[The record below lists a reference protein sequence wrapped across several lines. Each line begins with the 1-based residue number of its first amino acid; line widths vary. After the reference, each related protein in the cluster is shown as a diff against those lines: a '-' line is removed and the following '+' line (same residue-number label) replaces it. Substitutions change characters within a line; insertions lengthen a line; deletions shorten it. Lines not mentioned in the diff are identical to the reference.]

1 MLRGSLQV
9 LIEHLVSGE
18 DAAPPHS
25 STPVAVPA
33 PQPTAAQWGAQTADA
48 VLAAGNSPQLS
59 AGDLLEEERQLEM
72 AMRAS
77 LAMVAQGGGG
87 DGGGAHAP
95 ARRSAPGSAMDP
107 AHTFRTLVIEMLR
120 GDPSARQDLVKAF
133 DDLNKGEMFQS
144 PRLLYFLLE
153 HCKMDKLSKAPPETT
168 LKAGDLVRVA
178 QDGQYIDGQRW
189 CYGVVRWVH
198 SKLLLDINF
207 DDGDEP
213 RGLPAYA
220 HEVQKAR

>member
-1 MLRGSLQV
+1 MRKGDRV
-9 LIEHLVSGE
+9 LHDTG
-18 DAAPPHS
+18 
-25 STPVAVPA
+25 TPS
-33 PQPTAAQWGAQTADA
+33 D
-48 VLAAGNSPQLS
+48 
-59 AGDLLEEERQLEM
+59 E
-72 AMRAS
+72 
-77 LAMVAQGGGG
+77 GG
-87 DGGGAHAP
+87 DGIRPGTVVGVQDDDGRLKVKYDVMKLDGRMLP
-95 ARRSAPGSAMDP
+95 AKEV
-107 AHTFRTLVIEMLR
+107 VI
-120 GDPSARQDLVKAF
+120 
-133 DDLNKGEMFQS
+133 N
-144 PRLLYFLLE
+144 
-153 HCKMDKLSKAPPETT
+153 KMDKLSKAPPETT